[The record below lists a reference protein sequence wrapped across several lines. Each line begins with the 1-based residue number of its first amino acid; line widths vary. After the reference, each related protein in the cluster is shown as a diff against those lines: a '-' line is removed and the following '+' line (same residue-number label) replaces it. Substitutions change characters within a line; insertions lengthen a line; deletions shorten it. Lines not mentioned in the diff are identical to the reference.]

1 MNFQPLLPRS
11 KTDMCMAL
19 MREVQRKACR
29 SLTSDR
35 GCPAGLWAQSRT
47 GQGPPGDTRKESD
60 FSSQKG
66 QGRGQARG
74 RGGKRELSNLKAK
87 MKIKT
92 NCNQENIF
100 SFGNRE
106 KETKIGWGRKE
117 DKKAGPQGLVQATL
131 PDCDSPWNLL
141 SSKAEWGEHTALHH
155 GPDNEREHS
164 EPAGPGASL
173 QWRGLL
179 MFKSEEQFRYLPKC
193 LETNLHQRGR
203 LNSYSTVKFL
213 KKFLKTL
220 FPHKASSKYLRYESN
235 TLPSSPHHQHAN
247 TCFKLMPTE
256 LYLLSLPLC
265 PLILSLVPFKVY
277 PHLKGGNRQSWTPS

>member
-1 MNFQPLLPRS
+1 
-11 KTDMCMAL
+11 
-19 MREVQRKACR
+19 
-29 SLTSDR
+29 
-35 GCPAGLWAQSRT
+35 
-47 GQGPPGDTRKESD
+47 
-60 FSSQKG
+60 
-66 QGRGQARG
+66 
-74 RGGKRELSNLKAK
+74 

-92 NCNQENIF
+92 NCNQKNIF

-141 SSKAEWGEHTALHH
+141 SSKAEWGEHTALHR

-179 MFKSEEQFRYLPKC
+179 MFKSEEQFRHLPKC
-193 LETNLHQRGR
+193 LETNLHQRER
-203 LNSYSTVKFL
+203 LNSYSTVKFF

-220 FPHKASSKYLRYESN
+220 FPHKASSQYLRYESN
-235 TLPSSPHHQHAN
+235 TLPSSHHQHAKN
-247 TCFKLMPTE
+247 A
-256 LYLLSLPLC
+256 SNWRPLTFIFSPC
-265 PLILSLVPFKVY
+265 HSILWSSLVPFKVY
-277 PHLKGGNRQSWTPS
+277 PHLEGGNRQSWTPS